1 MKQQDKDRLIR
12 ERAEHK
18 KRKASELSTLTPPI
32 DQVTTGRSVAEMS
45 QTTQDSKTSNTN
57 NTNSGNTIMGGR
69 NECAN
74 SRRN

>member
-18 KRKASELSTLTPPI
+18 KRKASELTPPM
-32 DQVTTGRSVAEMS
+32 DQVTTGRRVAEMS